1 MRLPT
6 LALVLAVAAATT
18 ATPIFAQTSAAAAAP
33 TLREGMAI
41 VTSEGARVGRIMR
54 VFADAN
60 GQSSAVS
67 VIYRGQIIRIPVSTL
82 TTDGRRATTSLTP
95 AELRAL

>member
-6 LALVLAVAAATT
+6 LALALAVAATT
-18 ATPIFAQTSAAAAAP
+18 ATPLFAQTSAAVAAP
-33 TLREGMAI
+33 MLREGMAI
-41 VTSEGARVGRIMR
+41 VTSDGARVGRVMR
-54 VFADAN
+54 VFADDG
-60 GQSSAVS
+60 GQAVAVS

-82 TTDGRRATTSLTP
+82 ASDGRRATTSLTP

>member
-6 LALVLAVAAATT
+6 LALALAVAAATT
-18 ATPIFAQTSAAAAAP
+18 MPLAAQTTAASAAP
-33 TLREGMAI
+33 DLREGVAI

-54 VFADAN
+54 VITDSA
-60 GQSSAVS
+60 GQPVAVS

-82 TTDGRRATTSLTP
+82 TADGRRATTSLTP